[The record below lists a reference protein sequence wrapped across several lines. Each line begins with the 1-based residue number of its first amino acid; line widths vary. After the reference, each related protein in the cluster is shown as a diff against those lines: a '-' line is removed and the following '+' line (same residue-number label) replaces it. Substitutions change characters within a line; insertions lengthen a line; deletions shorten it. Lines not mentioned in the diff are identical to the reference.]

1 MRHITLVIPSLDR
14 IGGAERQVM
23 LLAEGLAGRDWRVSV
38 VALSGTGG
46 EAALEL
52 RAAGVEFLSLE
63 MRKGLVDPR
72 GWMRFHGWLRAEA
85 PEVVHA
91 HLPHAAWMARWSRFA
106 APVRVQVDTL
116 HSSSTGT
123 VGRRLGY
130 RASDWLPD
138 VVTAVSS
145 GVAQTHR
152 EAAMVSADKLMVL
165 PNGVD
170 VEYWKPDGA
179 VRESM
184 RGENEL
190 SSKFLWFAAGRLETV
205 KDYPTLLGAMAL
217 LPEAATLVIAGDGP
231 LKEELLQLCA
241 SLGLSKRVRFL
252 GFEPEVRRWMR
263 AADGF
268 VLTSLWEGLPM
279 SLLEA
284 GACAVPSVATDVRGS
299 REVIV
304 EGTGVL
310 ATAGSVQDV
319 AEAMR
324 RVMLASSEERRGIG
338 ERARQRVLE
347 EFSLE
352 AVLDRWE
359 ALYGDLLGRNARPQ
373 RWGGGS
379 Y

>member
-1 MRHITLVIPSLDR
+1 
-14 IGGAERQVM
+14 
-23 LLAEGLAGRDWRVSV
+23 
-38 VALSGTGG
+38 
-46 EAALEL
+46 
-52 RAAGVEFLSLE
+52 
-63 MRKGLVDPR
+63 
-72 GWMRFHGWLRAEA
+72 
-85 PEVVHA
+85 
-91 HLPHAAWMARWSRFA
+91 
-106 APVRVQVDTL
+106 
-116 HSSSTGT
+116 
-123 VGRRLGY
+123 
-130 RASDWLPD
+130 
-138 VVTAVSS
+138 
-145 GVAQTHR
+145 
-152 EAAMVSADKLMVL
+152 MVSADKLMVL